1 LITLLDQHQQSSS
14 RGHDRRQIAANLFR
28 AQWQRHDFLNR
39 STEYSEHC
47 GAILEKSKAWG
58 MRVSANVRSNMAKWS
73 HESIE
78 ATLAE
83 MVYLFDIRAGMVE
96 TLARDAAVL
105 CKTIGDD
112 IKRLNEIGLADSLCC
127 EERATEKTATRSI
140 SKSVSQLTTLSGKRE
155 S

>member
-1 LITLLDQHQQSSS
+1 
-14 RGHDRRQIAANLFR
+14 
-28 AQWQRHDFLNR
+28 
-39 STEYSEHC
+39 
-47 GAILEKSKAWG
+47 
-58 MRVSANVRSNMAKWS
+58 MAKWS